1 MPKVKISHL
10 EKNTFIYEIDV
21 ATRWGKWHL
30 EKKYVEF
37 QDLHK
42 ILNSEFNDLPEV
54 IMQRFSFHKV
64 SLITSSDRP
73 KTRHQNINKSY
84 NYICNKHPNEKI

>member
-30 EKKYVEF
+30 EKKYAEF
-37 QDLHK
+37 QELHK
-42 ILNSEFNDLPEV
+42 KLLSEFNDLPEV
-54 IMQRFSFHKV
+54 TLPAYSSPKASSTISSVRMRIKPPSTKRFSRYTC
-64 SLITSSDRP
+64 SNP
-73 KTRHQNINKSY
+73 QNART
-84 NYICNKHPNEKI
+84 